1 MMLGPCCHPLKCEL
15 VGRGPDGGPVPND
28 HNIRVDGVQLTPVE
42 HDRPIRYLGLHVA
55 FNGSCVE
62 QQNRSRRLIMKFTRL
77 AIKYHLT
84 LRDTVYMFNTF
95 LVTRLELALH
105 YTHGPGTTEWVQEC
119 DRLLIGCIRHI
130 AKSPL
135 RLSHSAVALT
145 LHLILP
151 SWLETSIKVSEL
163 FFRMNSTDGRW
174 GELGRIILRREG
186 LATID
191 AATSLPQRNGPSR
204 TGRAAYLARTR
215 LQWHMFLRRRSE
227 GRRDHIFDTPP
238 HIGVPPHGSTEAS
251 SNAIVSLTE
260 APVVIVHDLWHG
272 WDTDAAATRLRDPID
287 VYTDGTFD
295 PASAKSAWSVV
306 LGDRWLDNNFGTIPA
321 DERLVL
327 PSHVAG
333 ATLYGAHIVHTRHL
347 PGGAPGHCPGAGD
360 VPAPRSPPHPLRQ
373 PGVAEGDLDI
383 QRRDQGA
390 SPMSHVGSPAARADP
405 PPRPASTRSRWQR
418 RVLAR
423 PSTLG

>member
-1 MMLGPCCHPLKCEL
+1 M
-15 VGRGPDGGPVPND
+15 
-28 HNIRVDGVQLTPVE
+28 
-42 HDRPIRYLGLHVA
+42 
-55 FNGSCVE
+55 
-62 QQNRSRRLIMKFTRL
+62 
-77 AIKYHLT
+77 
-84 LRDTVYMFNTF
+84 
-95 LVTRLELALH
+95 
-105 YTHGPGTTEWVQEC
+105 
-119 DRLLIGCIRHI
+119 LIGCIRHI

-163 FFRMNSTDGRW
+163 FFRANSTDGRW

-295 PASAKSAWSVV
+295 SASAKSAWSVV
-306 LGDRWLDNNFGTIPA
+306 LGDRWLDNNFSTIPA

-333 ATLYGAHIVHTRHL
+333 ATLYGAHIACTLGIYPAELQAIARALAMFSLHAHLHIHSDSQASLKAISTFNAETKERARCRMSARPLLELIRHL
-347 PGGAPGHCPGAGD
+347 VQRRQGRGGSVEFSHVRAHSDETDKHSVGNRLADYQATIARRRPERTSPFGLRQLPVDHLEQHMHAVDKTNPRHDCVIID
-360 VPAPRSPPHPLRQ
+360 DPRSSAARDRMRLKAFDGWRSKPVDDP
-373 PGVAEGDLDI
+373 
-383 QRRDQGA
+383 QRRF
-390 SPMSHVGSPAARADP
+390 V
-405 PPRPASTRSRWQR
+405 
-418 RVLAR
+418 
-423 PSTLG
+423 